1 MTGWV
6 IGGAMV
12 TAVLVL
18 ICLFISAN
26 ALARRARVIFT
37 VGAVF
42 GIVLLAAVPSVMVI
56 TSERSER
63 PEASPLSIQMG
74 MGVSGGAGDGS
85 SKAPTPTATN
95 NEDTKQ
101 EEISMD
107 NKQKYDIQRAI
118 GRLEGVIISLAPD
131 VREMMED
138 ALELLEDALE
148 PVLEGELDGG
158 EPEAAGGELPAVQRQ
173 KEWDASRYL
182 PVETGWY
189 QGYIEGTG
197 YSESVYYKAETQVWT
212 NVAGDK
218 VNVER
223 WSE

>member
-6 IGGAMV
+6 IGGAVV

-18 ICLFISAN
+18 ICLFISVN

-63 PEASPLSIQMG
+63 PEASPLSIQLG

-95 NEDTKQ
+95 NDNAKQ

-107 NKQKYDIQRAI
+107 NKQKSDIQRAI
-118 GRLEGVIISLAPD
+118 GMIEGIAIVADPK
-131 VREMMED
+131 VGN
-138 ALELLEDALE
+138 ALEYAVALLELALD
-148 PVLEGELDGG
+148 GELGG
-158 EPEAAGGELPAVQRQ
+158 GDEPAPADGELPAVQKQ
-173 KEWDASRYL
+173 KEWDASRFL
-182 PVETGWY
+182 PVKSGFYYGYVEGAADETV
-189 QGYIEGTG
+189 
-197 YSESVYYKAETQVWT
+197 VYYNDATQCWT
-212 NVAGDK
+212 DVAGDK

-223 WSE
+223 WSER

>member
-6 IGGAMV
+6 IGGAVV

-63 PEASPLSIQMG
+63 PEASQLSIQLG
-74 MGVSGGAGDGS
+74 MGVSGGVGDGS

-95 NEDTKQ
+95 NDNTKQ

-107 NKQKYDIQRAI
+107 NKQKSDIQRAI
-118 GRLEGVIISLAPD
+118 GMIEGIAIVADPK
-131 VREMMED
+131 VGD
-138 ALELLEDALE
+138 ALECAVEILELA
-148 PVLEGELDGG
+148 LEGEIGAGD
-158 EPEAAGGELPAVQRQ
+158 EPDAADGELPAVQKQ
-173 KEWDASRYL
+173 SEWDASRFL
-182 PVETGWY
+182 PVES
-189 QGYIEGTG
+189 GYYRGYVEGAADETV
-197 YSESVYYKAETQVWT
+197 VYFNADAQCWT
-212 NVAGDK
+212 DVAGDK

-223 WSE
+223 WSER

>member
-1 MTGWV
+1 MTWWV
-6 IGGAMV
+6 IGGAVV

-74 MGVSGGAGDGS
+74 MGADGGS
-85 SKAPTPTATN
+85 SGALSSAEAN
-95 NEDTKQ
+95 NDNTKQ

-131 VREMMED
+131 VREMMEE

-148 PVLEGELDGG
+148 PVLEGELGGG
-158 EPEAAGGELPAVQRQ
+158 EPDAADGELPAVQRQ

-197 YSESVYYKAETQVWT
+197 HSEPVYYKAETQVWT
-212 NVAGDK
+212 NAAGDK

-223 WSE
+223 WSER

>member
-6 IGGAMV
+6 IGGAVV

-56 TSERSER
+56 TSERFER
-63 PEASPLSIQMG
+63 PEASPLSIQLG

-95 NEDTKQ
+95 NDNAKQ

-107 NKQKYDIQRAI
+107 NKQKSDIQRAI
-118 GRLEGVIISLAPD
+118 GMIEGIAIVADPKVGNALECAV
-131 VREMMED
+131 
-138 ALELLEDALE
+138 ELLELA
-148 PVLEGELDGG
+148 LEGELGVGDEPAPADGAL
-158 EPEAAGGELPAVQRQ
+158 PEVQRQ
-173 KEWDASRYL
+173 SEWDASRYL

-197 YSESVYYKAETQVWT
+197 YSEPVYYKAETQVWT
-212 NVAGDK
+212 NAAGDK

>member
-6 IGGAMV
+6 IGGAIV

-18 ICLFISAN
+18 ICLFISSN
-26 ALARRARVIFT
+26 ALARRVRVIFT

-74 MGVSGGAGDGS
+74 MGTDGGS
-85 SKAPTPTATN
+85 SGALSSAEAN
-95 NEDTKQ
+95 DE

-118 GRLEGVIISLAPD
+118 GMIEGISIVADPK
-131 VREMMED
+131 VGD
-138 ALELLEDALE
+138 ALERAVELLELA
-148 PVLEGELDGG
+148 LEGELGGG

-182 PVETGWY
+182 PVESGWY

-212 NVAGDK
+212 NAAGDK

-223 WSE
+223 WCE

>member
-1 MTGWV
+1 MRGWV
-6 IGGAMV
+6 IGGAVV

-18 ICLFISAN
+18 ICLFISVN

-63 PEASPLSIQMG
+63 PEASPLSIQLG
-74 MGVSGGAGDGS
+74 MGVSGGAGDGL

-95 NEDTKQ
+95 NDNTKQ

-118 GRLEGVIISLAPD
+118 GMIEGIAIVADPK
-131 VREMMED
+131 VGD
-138 ALELLEDALE
+138 ALECAVAILELA
-148 PVLEGELDGG
+148 LEGELGG
-158 EPEAAGGELPAVQRQ
+158 GDEPDAADGELPAVQRQ

-189 QGYIEGTG
+189 QGYIEGAG
-197 YSESVYYKAETQVWT
+197 CSEPVYYKAETQVWT
-212 NVAGDK
+212 NAAGDK

>member
-6 IGGAMV
+6 IGGAIV
-12 TAVLVL
+12 TAVLVI

-26 ALARRARVIFT
+26 ALARRVRVIFT

-42 GIVLLAAVPSVMVI
+42 GIALLAAVLSVIVI

-74 MGVSGGAGDGS
+74 MGADGGS
-85 SKAPTPTATN
+85 SGALSSAEAN
-95 NEDTKQ
+95 NDNTKQ

-118 GRLEGVIISLAPD
+118 GMIEGISIVAD
-131 VREMMED
+131 QKVGD
-138 ALELLEDALE
+138 ALERAVELLELA
-148 PVLEGELDGG
+148 LEGELGGG
-158 EPEAAGGELPAVQRQ
+158 EPEAAGGELPVVQRQ

-182 PVETGWY
+182 PVESGWY
-189 QGYIEGTG
+189 QGYIEGAG

-212 NVAGDK
+212 NAAGDK

>member
-6 IGGAMV
+6 IGGAIV
-12 TAVLVL
+12 TAVLVI
-18 ICLFISAN
+18 ICLFISSN
-26 ALARRARVIFT
+26 ALARRVRVIFT

-74 MGVSGGAGDGS
+74 MGAESGGADGGS
-85 SKAPTPTATN
+85 SGALSSAEAN
-95 NEDTKQ
+95 NDNTKQ

-107 NKQKYDIQRAI
+107 NIQKYYIQRAI
-118 GRLEGVIISLAPD
+118 GMIEGIAIVADPKVGDELERAVVL
-131 VREMMED
+131 
-138 ALELLEDALE
+138 LELALD
-148 PVLEGELDGG
+148 GELGSD
-158 EPEAAGGELPAVQRQ
+158 AAAGELPAVQRQ

-197 YSESVYYKAETQVWT
+197 YAEPVYYKAETRVWM
-212 NVAGDK
+212 NADGDK

-223 WSE
+223 WCE

>member
-6 IGGAMV
+6 IGGAIV
-12 TAVLVL
+12 TAVLVI

-26 ALARRARVIFT
+26 ALARRVRVIFT

-85 SKAPTPTATN
+85 TKAPTPTATN

-107 NKQKYDIQRAI
+107 NKQRYDIQRAI
-118 GRLEGVIISLAPD
+118 GMIEGIAIVADPK
-131 VREMMED
+131 VGD
-138 ALELLEDALE
+138 ALERAVELLELALD
-148 PVLEGELDGG
+148 GELDGG
-158 EPEAAGGELPAVQRQ
+158 ESEAADGELPAVQRQ
-173 KEWDASRYL
+173 KVWDASRYL

-189 QGYIEGTG
+189 QGFIEGARC
-197 YSESVYYKAETQVWT
+197 SEPVYYKAETQVWT
-212 NVAGDK
+212 NAAGDK

>member
-6 IGGAMV
+6 IGGAIV

-18 ICLFISAN
+18 ICLFISSN
-26 ALARRARVIFT
+26 ALARRVRVIFT

-74 MGVSGGAGDGS
+74 MGVSGDGS
-85 SKAPTPTATN
+85 SGALSSAEAN
-95 NEDTKQ
+95 NDNTKQ

-107 NKQKYDIQRAI
+107 NKKKTDIQRAI
-118 GRLEGVIISLAPD
+118 GMIEGIAIFADPKVG
-131 VREMMED
+131 D
-138 ALELLEDALE
+138 ALERAVELLELALD
-148 PVLEGELDGG
+148 VDLGG
-158 EPEAAGGELPAVQRQ
+158 ALTMDETAAGELPAVQRQ

-189 QGYIEGTG
+189 QGFIGG
-197 YSESVYYKAETQVWT
+197 ARFSESVYYKAETQVWT
-212 NVAGDK
+212 NAAGDK

-223 WSE
+223 WCE

>member
-6 IGGAMV
+6 IGGAIV
-12 TAVLVL
+12 TAVLVI

-26 ALARRARVIFT
+26 ALARRVRVIFT

-42 GIVLLAAVPSVMVI
+42 GIALLAAVPSVIVI

-74 MGVSGGAGDGS
+74 MGTDGGS
-85 SKAPTPTATN
+85 SGAVSSAEAN
-95 NEDTKQ
+95 NDNTKR

-118 GRLEGVIISLAPD
+118 GMIEGISIVADPK
-131 VREMMED
+131 VGD
-138 ALELLEDALE
+138 ALERAVELLELA
-148 PVLEGELDGG
+148 LEGELDGG
-158 EPEAAGGELPAVQRQ
+158 ESEAAGGELPTVQRQ

-182 PVETGWY
+182 PVESGWY
-189 QGYIEGTG
+189 QGYIEGAEC
-197 YSESVYYKAETQVWT
+197 SEPVYYKAETQAWT

-218 VNVER
+218 VNVTR
-223 WSE
+223 WCE